1 MANEDYDVLTL
12 KEVSLILRVH
22 PTMLNRLA
30 KKGNIPSFRIGSRW
44 RFRTDLLE
52 SWMAEQMLR
61 NLRALPARR
70 KPMPRR
76 QRGRDEM
83 MPRAR

>member
-70 KPMPRR
+70 KPTPRR

>member
-1 MANEDYDVLTL
+1 MANDDYDVLTL

-22 PTMLNRLA
+22 PTMLNRLV
-30 KKGNIPSFRIGSRW
+30 KKGKIPSFRIGNRW

-52 SWMAEQMLR
+52 SWMAEQMLK

-70 KPMPRR
+70 KPRLRR
-76 QRGRDEM
+76 QRGGY
-83 MPRAR
+83 